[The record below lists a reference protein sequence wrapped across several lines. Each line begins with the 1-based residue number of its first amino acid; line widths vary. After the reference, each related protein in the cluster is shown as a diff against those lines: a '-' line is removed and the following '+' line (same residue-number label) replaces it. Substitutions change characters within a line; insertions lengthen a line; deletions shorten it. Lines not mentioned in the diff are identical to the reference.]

1 LDKIN
6 TINKQFKIKCFI
18 KIKKGFAMNF
28 NLTEEHLMIQES
40 AKDFAL
46 NEIASSSVHR
56 DKTAEFPYEIVKKMG
71 ELGFMGMMVPPEFGG
86 AGLDTISYVLAMI
99 EISKVD
105 ASVGV
110 IMSVN
115 NSLVCYG
122 LEKYGS
128 DYVKEKYLIPLAKG
142 EKLGAFAL
150 SEPEA
155 GSDAT
160 KQKTTADREGNYF
173 VLNGIKNWITNGTT
187 ADYVL
192 VMATTNKE
200 LGHKGI
206 STLVV
211 EKGTPGFEHG
221 VKEDKLGIRS
231 SDTCSLTFQNCKVP
245 AENVVWEEGKGF
257 NFAMNT
263 LNGGRIGIA
272 SQAVGIAEASLDAAV
287 KYSKERKAFGQT
299 ISNFQAI
306 QFMLSDMAVRVDA
319 AKLLTLK
326 AAAAKDAG
334 KPYYKEA
341 AMAKLYA
348 SKVAVQNALDAI
360 QIHGGYGYVREYL
373 VERYLRDAK
382 ITEIYE
388 GTSEIQKVV
397 IARALLDNK

>member
-1 LDKIN
+1 MVFD
-6 TINKQFKIKCFI
+6 F
-18 KIKKGFAMNF
+18 
-28 NLTEEHLMIQES
+28 TEEQIMIQQT
-40 AKDFAL
+40 ARDFAQS
-46 NEIASSSVHR
+46 EIAPSTIQR
-56 DKTAEFPYEIVKKMG
+56 DIDAEFPTEIVKKLG
-71 ELGFMGMMVPPEFGG
+71 ELGFLGMMVPTEHGG

-115 NSLVCYG
+115 NSLVCFG

-128 DYVKEKYLIPLAKG
+128 PYLKEKYLIPLAKG

-160 KQKTTADREGNYF
+160 KQKTTADKDGDFY
-173 VLNGIKNWITNGTT
+173 VLNGMKNWITNGTT
-187 ADYVL
+187 ADYYL
-192 VMATTNKE
+192 IMATTDKA

-206 STLVV
+206 STILV
-211 EKGTPGFEHG
+211 EKGTPGFGHG
-221 VKEDKLGIRS
+221 KKEDKLGIRS
-231 SDTCSLTFQNCKVP
+231 SDTCSLTFENCRVP
-245 AENVVWEEGKGF
+245 KENLIWDEGKGF

-272 SQAVGIAEASLDAAV
+272 SQAIGIAEASLNAAV
-287 KYSKERKAFGQT
+287 KYSKERKAFGST

-306 QFMLSDMAVRVDA
+306 QFKLADMAVKVDA
-319 AKLLTLK
+319 AKLLTFK
-326 AAAAKDAG
+326 AAAMKDAG
-334 KPYYKEA
+334 KKYYNEA
-341 AMAKLYA
+341 AMAKLYS
-348 SKVAVQNALDAI
+348 SKIAVECALEAI

-388 GTSEIQKVV
+388 GTSEIQKMV
-397 IARALLDNK
+397 ISRSLLDEFNK

>member
-1 LDKIN
+1 
-6 TINKQFKIKCFI
+6 
-18 KIKKGFAMNF
+18 MNF
-28 NLTEEHLMIQES
+28 DFTEDHLLIRDSAREFAES
-40 AKDFAL
+40 
-46 NEIASSSVHR
+46 EIAPSTVER
-56 DKTAEFPYEIVKKMG
+56 DIKAEFPAEIVKKLG

-86 AGLDTISYVLAMI
+86 AGLDTISYVLALI

-115 NSLVCYG
+115 NSLVCFG
-122 LEKYGS
+122 LEEYGS
-128 DYVKEKYLIPLAKG
+128 DYIKEKYLIPLAKG

-160 KQKTTADREGNYF
+160 KQKTTADKEGDGYI
-173 VLNGIKNWITNGTT
+173 LNGMKNWITNGIS
-187 ADYVL
+187 ADYYL
-192 VMATTNKE
+192 VMATTDKSK
-200 LGHKGI
+200 GHHGI
-206 STLVV
+206 STFIV
-211 EKGTPGFEHG
+211 EKGTEGFGHG
-221 VKEDKLGIRS
+221 KKEDKLGIRS
-231 SDTCSLTFQNCKVP
+231 SDTCSLTFENCRIPLK
-245 AENVVWEEGKGF
+245 NLLWEEGKGF

-272 SQAVGIAEASLDAAV
+272 AQAIGIAEASLEASI
-287 KYSKERKAFGQT
+287 KYAKERKAFGTT

-306 QFMLSDMAVRVDA
+306 QFKLSDMAVKIDC
-319 AKLLTLK
+319 AKMLTFK
-326 AAAAKDAG
+326 AAALKDAG
-334 KPYYKEA
+334 KKYYKEA
-341 AMAKLYA
+341 AMAKLYS
-348 SKVAVQNALDAI
+348 SKIAVECALDAI

-397 IARALLDNK
+397 IARALLDEK